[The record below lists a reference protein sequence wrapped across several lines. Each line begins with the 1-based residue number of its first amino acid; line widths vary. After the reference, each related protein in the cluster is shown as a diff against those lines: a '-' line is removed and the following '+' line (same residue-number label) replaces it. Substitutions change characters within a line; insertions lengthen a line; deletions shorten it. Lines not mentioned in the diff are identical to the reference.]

1 MKNQE
6 QSTHLNLSKRQNQT
20 FSRCRGKKSKQQ
32 KSRPNFQR
40 QICHYSCCYVSFY
53 VYTKLHLLNHF
64 IMCVLLARIFTFNF
78 KSGTTDPATD
88 DKSLLRLK
96 NVDSIRKYSL
106 TKLAIGWRAY
116 IVQRQSLKA
125 F

>member
-1 MKNQE
+1 MKQM
-6 QSTHLNLSKRQNQT
+6 S
-20 FSRCRGKKSKQQ
+20 GKKIQTAKVKAQFPKTNMSLQLLLCIILCVYETAFAQ
-32 KSRPNFQR
+32 
-40 QICHYSCCYVSFY
+40 SFY
-53 VYTKLHLLNHF
+53 YVRTA
-64 IMCVLLARIFTFNF
+64 IASIFSFNF

-106 TKLAIGWRAY
+106 TKLAIGWCAY